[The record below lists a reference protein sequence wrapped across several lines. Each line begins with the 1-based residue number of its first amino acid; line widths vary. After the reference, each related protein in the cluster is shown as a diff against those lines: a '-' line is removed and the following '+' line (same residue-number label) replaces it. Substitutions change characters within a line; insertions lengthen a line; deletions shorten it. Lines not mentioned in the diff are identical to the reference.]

1 MVDGISTADRHCVL
15 TGGASFCA
23 AKLASRGLQSKTT
36 VSILIPYCLHVLV
49 FLCSFLLVFYK
60 LNIACM

>member
-1 MVDGISTADRHCVL
+1 MVDGISTADRHCM
-15 TGGASFCA
+15 TGGGFCA

-36 VSILIPYCLHVLV
+36 VSIFIPYWLRVPV
-49 FLCSFLLVFYK
+49 FLCPFLLVFYK